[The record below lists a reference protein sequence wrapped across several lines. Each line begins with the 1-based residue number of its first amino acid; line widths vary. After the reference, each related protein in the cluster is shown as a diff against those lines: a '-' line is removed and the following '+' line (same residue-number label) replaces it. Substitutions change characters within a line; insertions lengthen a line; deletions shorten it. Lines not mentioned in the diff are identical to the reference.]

1 VFADRGVDGA
11 IAYPGKTQS
20 PRQNPWPVLCRR
32 SPVDRYH
39 PDQKKAEKPKVKT
52 AKQLSFADIL
62 GKPQQGTSP
71 YFEGEK
77 INFTSA
83 KTTLDRVHQSMV
95 LFAMGESGYLKRLL
109 VEEGAGVGPK
119 HWLHSCLCYAPATRK
134 PERLIEE
141 PSDVQA
147 QILAAFGY
155 EIAGEVLHPR
165 SS

>member
-1 VFADRGVDGA
+1 MFADRGVDGA
-11 IAYPGKTQS
+11 IAYPVKTQT

-109 VEEGAGVGPK
+109 VEEGAGVDPK
-119 HWLHSCLCYAPATRK
+119 FWQLPRPYLHCIRPTRRKSGGLMVLWQGRRHWGSKAR
-134 PERLIEE
+134 
-141 PSDVQA
+141 S
-147 QILAAFGY
+147 
-155 EIAGEVLHPR
+155 EVK
-165 SS
+165 